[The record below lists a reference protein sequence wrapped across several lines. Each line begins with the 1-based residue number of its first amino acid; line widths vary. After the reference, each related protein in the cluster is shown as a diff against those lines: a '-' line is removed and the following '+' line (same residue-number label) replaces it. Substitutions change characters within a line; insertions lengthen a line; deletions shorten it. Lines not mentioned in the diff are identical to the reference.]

1 MPGPGRV
8 RLEIFDVQGRRIRT
22 LADQTMKG
30 GRHTLQ
36 WNGLNDAGS
45 NVSSGVYLYRL
56 VCGKKVLTRKL
67 VMMR

>member
-1 MPGPGRV
+1 M
-8 RLEIFDVQGRRIRT
+8 E
-22 LADQTMKG
+22 G
-30 GRHTLQ
+30 GRHTLH
-36 WNGLNDAGS
+36 WNGLNDVGS